1 MPWINDKNSY
11 CIDSRCLVLNIELTA
26 MTIRIIIVKSIEHSI
41 KTIAKSNLLRIQ
53 RKLVIGVNCLFDK

>member
-1 MPWINDKNSY
+1 VHLNDKNS
-11 CIDSRCLVLNIELTA
+11 IIKSKHKIFVEINN
-26 MTIRIIIVKSIEHSI
+26 MIRIIIVKSIEHSI